1 MFPLAFLGNYAPL
14 IKTAVYALL
23 AILAGLLGINYIRR
37 GQQNEAN
44 KKQIKELNTKLD
56 LTKQNTQIDSGLKE
70 EEKKINE
77 KNPDDLL
84 RDINN
89 LHK

>member
-14 IKTAVYALL
+14 IKSTIIGLF

-37 GQQNEAN
+37 GQQNEEN
-44 KKQIKELNTKLD
+44 KRQIKELNTKID
-56 LTKQNTQIDSGLKE
+56 LIKKNTQIDTGLKE
-70 EEKKINE
+70 EEKKIDE

-84 RDINN
+84 HDVNN